1 VRHITTCT
9 LDIAMKVLYTPAL
22 IIQSYALQ
30 VRPKLL
36 SELLIFTVF
45 AHDLQGVMMSVI
57 PEDIFEDENACE
69 GFNGNVP

>member
-9 LDIAMKVLYTPAL
+9 LDIAMKVLYTQAL

-36 SELLIFTVF
+36 LELLIFVF
-45 AHDLQGVMMSVI
+45 AHDLQGVRMSVI
-57 PEDIFEDENACE
+57 PEEIFEDENACE